1 MGKAFIN
8 LGLWIQK
15 VWCKFQCS
23 WNNLLKSISFKEIQE
38 CSYKVCSCSH
48 KKEDV
53 KWNQKDSEILWK
65 K

>member
-38 CSYKVCSCSH
+38 CSYKFCSCSH

-53 KWNQKDSEILWK
+53 K
-65 K
+65 